1 MKMSEMFSDT
11 GEDMGG
17 GGGAGAQPAPQAP
30 APTTAPA
37 GSPAAP
43 WETPKGLD
51 TPSGNDAFFGGVSDA
66 FSAPP
71 TSNLGP
77 STPTPTESMAPGI
90 PADPFGG
97 AGGIAGQT
105 SDPLAFAPYTP
116 PSTTGAPPATTPD
129 APVGLGD
136 AQMAPDTSGFTPPAG
151 MGGPVGGGEQLPPVS
166 VNATP
171 YSGPTTTEQYGQDYG
186 TPAINPP
193 GPAQMGTDFSSDLP
207 QSPMSPFEGGWNPYN
222 APTYN
227 APTYNPPPQTGGF
240 TPTISSGLPP
250 DQTQPLGNDQA
261 MPWTPPDQRGPA
273 VPTYQPPAYIPP
285 DTTSSP
291 VEPPPIEQPTDVG
304 YPYNAPTYN
313 APTNPVPVAS
323 FVPQIASGLP
333 AEQTQP
339 LGNDQAMPWTPPDE
353 RGPAVPTYQP
363 PAYIP
368 PDTVQ
373 SPVEPPPI
381 ERPTDV
387 GYPQNSPADI
397 APTLPPVSVSNPT
410 PPETPAVSAP
420 PAATVLPGVPEQAST
435 PVANAP
441 TGTPTPAATTP
452 PGSLPAATQ
461 TALTTQLG
469 GLLGPEQGAV
479 PPVSVNGLTTAPASS
494 MITELAGNLG
504 GANAP
509 ATATPPAPLVNPIP
523 NPGAPAPVSVTNA
536 GGIGGTAATP
546 FTGAN
551 IPTTGSAYAPQT
563 TAVTPEN
570 TLTNQ
575 QISVAPTADRFALAQ
590 QKMSDFVN
598 QSNPAY
604 QAALRE
610 ATQRSAAAGGLGS
623 GMLRTS
629 YGNAELARENQ
640 MNTAQNQFL
649 TNALEG
655 TIGDAYKNA
664 DLATQQQGFQNTQQ
678 QDAFRNQMLQQ
689 ELANQMQQ
697 QGFNQAM
704 QQLNSGSTGSPADMG
719 VLLSQIFGNQA
730 TGSANAAGQI
740 AQGVQGQ
747 QNAQTQQQML
757 LAYLN
762 SMGINPQ
769 GTGAT
774 GAAGSSGGDNL
785 PGTNVT
791 GNMSGLNDWLSQFGA
806 QQGTQATGPQQTTFN
821 PNTGQMEY
829 VDQFATEDPLQQYS
843 SFGQAGY
850 K

>member
-1 MKMSEMFSDT
+1 MKMSEMLSDT

-17 GGGAGAQPAPQAP
+17 GGGADAQPAPQAP

-43 WETPKGLD
+43 RETPKGLD
-51 TPSGNDAFFGGVSDA
+51 TPSGNDAFLGGVSDA

-77 STPTPTESMAPGI
+77 STPTPTAAMAPGI

-105 SDPLAFAPYTP
+105 GDPLAFAPYTP

-136 AQMAPDTSGFTPPAG
+136 AQMAPDTSGFNPPAGMGGPVGGGEQLPNTSNVPQMFPQG

-193 GPAQMGTDFSSDLP
+193 GPAQMGTDFSS
-207 QSPMSPFEGGWNPYN
+207 
-222 APTYN
+222 
-227 APTYNPPPQTGGF
+227 
-240 TPTISSGLPP
+240 GLPP

-261 MPWTPPDQRGPA
+261 MPWTPPDQ
-273 VPTYQPPAYIPP
+273 
-285 DTTSSP
+285 
-291 VEPPPIEQPTDVG
+291 
-304 YPYNAPTYN
+304 
-313 APTNPVPVAS
+313 
-323 FVPQIASGLP
+323 
-333 AEQTQP
+333 
-339 LGNDQAMPWTPPDE
+339 

-387 GYPQNSPADI
+387 GYPQNSPANI

-420 PAATVLPGVPEQAST
+420 PAATVLPGVPQQAST

-509 ATATPPAPLVNPIP
+509 ANAPATATSATPSGVQMGGGDVLDWSNSGTGTGVELGGTPTTGSGQQFGATPPAP
-523 NPGAPAPVSVTNA
+523 VSVANA

-570 TLTNQ
+570 ALTNQ

-590 QKMSDFVN
+590 QKMLDFVN

-640 MNTAQNQFL
+640 MNTARNQFL

-678 QDAFRNQMLQQ
+678 QDAFRNQILQQ

-740 AQGVQGQ
+740 AQGVQAQ

-821 PNTGQMEY
+821 PETGQMEY
-829 VDQFATEDPLQQYS
+829 ADPFATEDPFQPWT

-850 K
+850 R

>member
-1 MKMSEMFSDT
+1 MKMSDMLTD

-17 GGGAGAQPAPQAP
+17 GGGAVAQPAAQAS

-43 WETPKGLD
+43 TGTSKAVD
-51 TPSGNDAFFGGVSDA
+51 PSLGNDAFLGGASDA

-77 STPTPTESMAPGI
+77 STPTPTAPMAPGI

-105 SDPLAFAPYTP
+105 GDPLAFAPYTP
-116 PSTTGAPPATTPD
+116 PSTTGAPPATTPE

-136 AQMAPDTSGFTPPAG
+136 AQMAPDTSGFSPPAG

-171 YSGPTTTEQYGQDYG
+171 YNGPTPTEQYGQNYG

-193 GPAQMGTDFSSDLP
+193 GPAQINTDVGGDLP
-207 QSPMSPFEGGWNPYN
+207 SRATDATG
-222 APTYN
+222 
-227 APTYNPPPQTGGF
+227 NPPPLGDDQMIHGRPANGG
-240 TPTISSGLPP
+240 
-250 DQTQPLGNDQA
+250 A
-261 MPWTPPDQRGPA
+261 PA
-273 VPTYQPPAYIPP
+273 A
-285 DTTSSP
+285 
-291 VEPPPIEQPTDVG
+291 
-304 YPYNAPTYN
+304 
-313 APTNPVPVAS
+313 
-323 FVPQIASGLP
+323 
-333 AEQTQP
+333 
-339 LGNDQAMPWTPPDE
+339 
-353 RGPAVPTYQP
+353 YQP

-373 SPVEPPPI
+373 SPVTPPPI
-381 ERPTDV
+381 ERPTDT
-387 GYPQNSPADI
+387 GMPSNSPADI

-410 PPETPAVSAP
+410 PPPTPAVSAP
-420 PAATVLPGVPEQAST
+420 PAATVLPGVPTQAAT
-435 PVANAP
+435 PVANTP

-452 PGSLPAATQ
+452 PSSLPAATQ

-469 GLLGPEQGAV
+469 GLAGPAQGAV
-479 PPVSVNGLTTAPASS
+479 PPVSVNGLTAAPASS

-509 ATATPPAPLVNPIP
+509 ATTTPPAPAVNPTS
-523 NPGAPAPVSVTNA
+523 PAVASPSPVSVANA

-551 IPTTGSAYAPQT
+551 IPTTGNAYAPQT
-563 TAVTPEN
+563 SAVTPEN
-570 TLTNQ
+570 ALTGQ

-590 QKMSDFVN
+590 QKLSDFVN

-640 MNTAQNQFL
+640 LNTTRNQFL
-649 TNALEG
+649 TDALQG
-655 TIGDAYKNA
+655 TIGDAYQNA
-664 DLATQQQGFQNTQQ
+664 QIAAQQQGFQNQQ
-678 QDAFRNQMLQQ
+678 QQQAFANAMAQQ

-697 QGFNQAM
+697 QGFNQAQ
-704 QQLNSGSTGSPADMG
+704 QQLNSGSSGSPADMG

-762 SMGINPQ
+762 KMGINPQ
-769 GTGAT
+769 GTGAAGTTGTT
-774 GAAGSSGGDNL
+774 GAAGSSGGDGL

-791 GNMSGLNDWLSQFGA
+791 GNTSGLNDWLSQFGA
-806 QQGTQATGPQQTTFN
+806 QQGTQSTGPQQTTFN
-821 PNTGQMEY
+821 PDTGQMEY
-829 VDQFATEDPLQQYS
+829 ADPFATEDPFQAYQ
-843 SFGQAGY
+843 SFGQMGY

>member
-1 MKMSEMFSDT
+1 MKMSEMLSDT

-17 GGGAGAQPAPQAP
+17 GGGAKAQPAPQAP

-43 WETPKGLD
+43 SETPKGVD
-51 TPSGNDAFFGGVSDA
+51 TPSGNDAFLGGASDA

-77 STPTPTESMAPGI
+77 STPTPTAAMAPGI

-97 AGGIAGQT
+97 AGGMAGQT
-105 SDPLAFAPYTP
+105 GDPLAFAPYTP
-116 PSTTGAPPATTPD
+116 PSTTGAPPATTPN

-171 YSGPTTTEQYGQDYG
+171 YSGPTTTEQYGQDSG

-193 GPAQMGTDFSSDLP
+193 GPAQIGTDFSSDLP
-207 QSPMSPFEGGWNPYN
+207 QSP
-222 APTYN
+222 
-227 APTYNPPPQTGGF
+227 
-240 TPTISSGLPP
+240 
-250 DQTQPLGNDQA
+250 
-261 MPWTPPDQRGPA
+261 
-273 VPTYQPPAYIPP
+273 
-285 DTTSSP
+285 
-291 VEPPPIEQPTDVG
+291 VG
-304 YPYNAPTYN
+304 
-313 APTNPVPVAS
+313 
-323 FVPQIASGLP
+323 
-333 AEQTQP
+333 
-339 LGNDQAMPWTPPDE
+339 
-353 RGPAVPTYQP
+353 
-363 PAYIP
+363 
-368 PDTVQ
+368 
-373 SPVEPPPI
+373 PPPI

-387 GYPQNSPADI
+387 GYPQNSPANI

-469 GLLGPEQGAV
+469 GLGGPEQGAV

-509 ATATPPAPLVNPIP
+509 ATATSATPSGVQMGGGDILDFAY
-523 NPGAPAPVSVTNA
+523 PGMGSIGDVGGSLAANSSQQSGATPPAPVSVANA

-678 QDAFRNQMLQQ
+678 QDAFRNQVLQQ

-697 QGFNQAM
+697 QGFNQAV

-719 VLLSQIFGNQA
+719 VLLSQIFGTQA

-769 GTGAT
+769 GTGAAGTT

-791 GNMSGLNDWLSQFGA
+791 GNMSGLNNWLSQFGA
-806 QQGTQATGPQQTTFN
+806 QQGTQATGPQQTTVN
-821 PNTGQMEY
+821 PETGQMDY
-829 VDQFATEDPLQQYS
+829 ADPFATQDPFQLYS
-843 SFGQAGY
+843 SLGQAGY